1 MPQQKPVSP
10 TVSKAASGAA
20 AFEPDVIVVG
30 SGAGGGMAAYV
41 LTLAGIKTL
50 VLEAGRAYDPQAETP
65 MLNWNHDAPLRG
77 NSTPDKHFGY
87 YDATVNGGWEVPG
100 EPYTCAPGS
109 TFKWWRSRMVG
120 GRTNHWGRH
129 VPRFGPYDFKPRSR
143 DGLGMDWPISYAD
156 LAPYYDR
163 TELLVGVSGTNE
175 GLENHPDSSPGI
187 LHPPAR
193 PRIPELAIKA
203 GATAL
208 GIPCVPARQAVIP
221 QPIAHPDA
229 PRQACYYA
237 SPCGR
242 GCSIGAAFQSTTS
255 LLPMA
260 MATGKLRLVSDA
272 MVARVILDK
281 SGKARGVEYFD
292 KAGRSHLATAR
303 AVVLAASA
311 CDTARILLNSR
322 DGGLANSSGQLGR
335 NLMDTTGTNVTAHIP
350 ALEGRPRYNEDGMS
364 VAHLYIPWWLY
375 KEQAAGKL
383 DFPRGYHYELGGRFG
398 MPGAALPLSGRE
410 DGYGASLKDDAR
422 RYYGA
427 QISLTVRGEMIP
439 NADSYC
445 ELDPAVKDK
454 FGLPVLRFH
463 WRWSQH
469 EIRQIAHGIK
479 TARAIAERLGG
490 TVLTPEMPPEDAIAV
505 GGWIIHELGTA
516 RMGAKASD
524 SVTDDFGRTWDV
536 DNLVITDGSVF
547 PAAAHKNP
555 TLTLMALAWRSMD
568 RLADRLRKGE
578 V

>member
-1 MPQQKPVSP
+1 MPDNN
-10 TVSKAASGAA
+10 KASQG
-20 AFEPDVIVVG
+20 FEPDVVIVG
-30 SGAGGGMAAYV
+30 SGAGGGMAAHV
-41 LTLAGIKTL
+41 LTQAGVKVLI
-50 VLEAGRAYDPQAETP
+50 LEAGRDYDPQAETP
-65 MLNWNHDAPLRG
+65 MLNWNHEAPLRG
-77 NSTPDKHFGY
+77 ASTPDKHFGY

-100 EPYTCAPGS
+100 EPYTCAEGS
-109 TFKWWRSRMVG
+109 TFKWWRSRMLG

-129 VPRFGPYDFKPRSR
+129 VPRFGPYDFKAKSR
-143 DGLGMDWPISYAD
+143 DGLGMDWPISYED

-175 GLENHPDSSPGI
+175 GLENHPDSSPGV
-187 LHPPAR
+187 LQPPAA

-203 GATAL
+203 GANAL
-208 GIPCVPARQAVIP
+208 GIPCVPAHQAVISRA
-221 QPIAHPDA
+221 IDHPHA

-242 GCSIGAAFQSTTS
+242 GCSIGAAFQTTTS

-260 MATGKLRLVSDA
+260 MATGRLRIRTDA
-272 MVARVILDK
+272 FAARVLTD
-281 SGKARGVEYFD
+281 ARGRATGVEYFD
-292 KAGRSHLATAR
+292 KTGRAHVARAR

-311 CDTARILLNSR
+311 CETARILLNSR
-322 DGGLANSSGQLGR
+322 DGGLANGSGQVGR

-383 DFPRGYHYELGGRFG
+383 DFPRGYHYELGGRFA
-398 MPGAALPLSGRE
+398 MPGAGLALSGRE
-410 DGYGASLKDDAR
+410 DGYGLALKEDAR

-427 QISLTVRGEMIP
+427 QISMTVRGEMIP
-439 NADSYC
+439 NARSYC

-463 WRWSQH
+463 WQWSQH
-469 EIRQIAHGIK
+469 ELRQVAHGIA
-479 TARAIAERLGG
+479 TARAIAEKLGG
-490 TVLTPEMPPEDAIAV
+490 TVLTPELPPEEAIAV

-516 RMGAKASD
+516 RMGVDASD
-524 SVTDDFGRTWDV
+524 SVTDQFGRTWEV
-536 DNLVITDGSVF
+536 DNLVIADGSVF
-547 PAAAHKNP
+547 PSAAHKNP

-568 RLADRLRKGE
+568 RLAERMRKGE